1 MEATGDDQMTRYPKR
16 SRQEFDRSMAR
27 LMRLVRERVSWTIID
42 KFVVV
47 YDSRM
52 PEIFQRVI
60 DTQYTV
66 VPSGTGSMRG
76 PSSPRFE

>member
-1 MEATGDDQMTRYPKR
+1 MTRYPKR

-27 LMRLVRERVSWTIID
+27 LMRLVSERVVKLMAD
-42 KFVVV
+42 KLVAV

-52 PEIFQRVI
+52 QEIFRHVAE
-60 DTQYTV
+60 TQYTV